1 MMMRIY
7 LFILFSLTMPG
18 LLIAAEGDMHYEF
31 TPDLSDQEALQRG
44 ARTFVNY
51 CLSCHSAAYMRYN
64 RMGQDLGIPESVL
77 LENFIFGTEKVGDTM
92 NIAMS
97 TESGIQYFGIAPP
110 DLSVTAR
117 ARGAEWLY
125 NYLMTFYLDPS
136 KPTGVNN
143 LVFRDVAMPHVLWEL
158 QGWQEP
164 VYVEE
169 TGEDGLVSRNIESLE
184 LVEEPLD
191 KPDVYQNES
200 YEETVSDLVNFMV
213 YLGEPIKLK
222 RYTFGKWVIVYLIFL
237 LIIVYLLKREYWK
250 DVH

>member
-1 MMMRIY
+1 MIRIY
-7 LFILFSLTMPG
+7 L
-18 LLIAAEGDMHYEF
+18 LLIFLFTFPVMLSAAEGDMPYEF

-51 CLSCHSAAYMRYN
+51 CLSCHAAAYMRYN
-64 RMGQDLGIPESVL
+64 RMGEDLGIPDNVL
-77 LENFIFGTEKVGDTM
+77 LENFMFGSDKVGDTM
-92 NIAMS
+92 NVAM
-97 TESGIQYFGIAPP
+97 TAENGIRYFGIAPP

-136 KPTGVNN
+136 KPSGVNN

-169 TGEDGLVSRNIESLE
+169 RGEDGLVSRTIESLE
-184 LVEEPLD
+184 LVQEPVD
-191 KPDVYQNES
+191 KPEVYQNES

-222 RYTFGKWVIVYLIFL
+222 RYAFGKWVIVYLIFL
-237 LIIVYLLKREYWK
+237 LVIVYLLKKEYWK